1 MGGCNQRA
9 QPAQQDQTFDMNR
22 GLVQVVENLAAG
34 VIGGHRVHI
43 AANRLPRRI
52 HARDDGE
59 LGVSGE
65 RHHDQHEDSLR
76 NDGAVVRPGQD
87 KDREENQPAEEAHP
101 VQAYQRAANNHTGGV
116 NPGGWIGKERREL
129 AERNRSEN
137 GAKEYQRSQ
146 PDAERKVDQGMKER
160 AQRSGSHAKPEA
172 GQ

>member
-9 QPAQQDQTFDMNR
+9 QPAQQDQTFDVNR
-22 GLVQVVENLAAG
+22 RLVQVIENLAAG
-34 VIGGHRVHI
+34 IIGGHSVHV
-43 AANRLPRRI
+43 AADRLPRRI

-65 RHHDQHEDSLR
+65 RHHDQHEDGLR

-87 KDREENQPAEEAHP
+87 EDGEKNQPAEQPHP
-101 VQAYQRAANNHTGGV
+101 VQSYQGVANDHAGGV
-116 NPGGWIGKERREL
+116 NAGGWIGKERREL

-160 AQRSGSHAKPEA
+160 AQRSRSHAKPEA

>member
-9 QPAQQDQTFDMNR
+9 QPAQQDQTFDVNR
-22 GLVQVVENLAAG
+22 GLVEVVENLAAG
-34 VIGGHRVHI
+34 VIGGHRVYV

-52 HARDDGE
+52 HAGDDGE
-59 LGVSGE
+59 LGVRGE
-65 RHHDQHEDSLR
+65 GHHDQHQDGLR
-76 NDGAVVRPGQD
+76 NDGTVVRPGQD
-87 KDREENQPAEEAHP
+87 KDREKNQPAEEPHP
-101 VQAYQRAANNHTGGV
+101 VQAYQRAANNHAGGV

-129 AERNRSEN
+129 TERNRSEN

-160 AQRSGSHAKPEA
+160 AQRSRSHAKPEA